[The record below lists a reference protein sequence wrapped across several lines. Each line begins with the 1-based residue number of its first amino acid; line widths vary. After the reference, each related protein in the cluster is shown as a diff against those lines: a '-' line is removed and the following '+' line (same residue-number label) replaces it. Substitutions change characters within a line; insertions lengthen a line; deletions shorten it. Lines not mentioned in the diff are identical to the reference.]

1 MTTAL
6 ATAGKKEIIVI
17 NAFDTSILAGTK
29 SPNTIEQYEM
39 HFAAYL
45 SFVAAYQPTEE
56 ELADEKNPF
65 PVGIR
70 GRMAYPPMLARW
82 RKHLFEVGYTTG
94 SEEKGNL
101 THKAYSVN
109 AINQRLAA
117 IRGVMAAAKEQG
129 FITSSVA
136 DAFKSVR
143 GLTVK
148 ANKDRRNQHTRTRI
162 TKTDMQRI
170 VNAPDATKPAGL
182 MHRALLM
189 TLATGGMRISE
200 AVTLKVS
207 QIEWMES
214 VDDNG
219 NPSMGWVVNIA
230 GKNQVDEKPRALAD
244 KAKHAIDAWLK
255 VRKTLGIESEYIF
268 TSFGGSGSRNP
279 TGNPITRMSAWQM
292 VKRYAEKL
300 GLDHIKP
307 HDFRRYVG
315 TQLAKTD
322 IRLAQN
328 QLGHKRIETTVQN
341 YVLDSVQLGTTNDLV

>member
-39 HFAAYL
+39 HFAAYCRFAE
-45 SFVAAYQPTEE
+45 SFGMALQPAT
-56 ELADEKNPF
+56 
-65 PVGIR
+65 
-70 GRMAYPPMLARW
+70 LARW

-307 HDFRRYVG
+307 VSYTHLRAHETKANLVC
-315 TQLAKTD
+315 
-322 IRLAQN
+322 RLFAFE
-328 QLGHKRIETTVQN
+328 GH
-341 YVLDSVQLGTTNDLV
+341 LVP

>member
-1 MTTAL
+1 METAL
-6 ATAGKKEIIVI
+6 ATVIPNEIIVI
-17 NAFDTSILAGTK
+17 NAFDTNILAGTK
-29 SPNTIEQYEM
+29 SHNTIEQYRM

-45 SFVAAYQPTEE
+45 AFAESFA
-56 ELADEKNPF
+56 
-65 PVGIR
+65 
-70 GRMAYPPMLARW
+70 MAKHPATLARW
-82 RKHLFEVGYTTG
+82 RKHLFETGYTD
-94 SEEKGNL
+94 K
-101 THKAYSVN
+101 KRQAQRYSVN

-117 IRGVMAAAKEQG
+117 IRGVMAEAAQQG
-129 FITSSVA
+129 YITRSDA
-136 DAFKSVR
+136 DEFKSVR

-148 ANKDRRNQHTRTRI
+148 ANKDRRNAHTRTRI

-292 VKRYAEKL
+292 VKRYAENL

-315 TQLAKTD
+315 TQLAKKD